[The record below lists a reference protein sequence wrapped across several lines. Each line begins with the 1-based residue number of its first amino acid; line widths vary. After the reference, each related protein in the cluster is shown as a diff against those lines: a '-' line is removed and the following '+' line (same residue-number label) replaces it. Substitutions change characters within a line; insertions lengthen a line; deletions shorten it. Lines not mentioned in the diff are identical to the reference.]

1 MVVNPDCPK
10 LKFLARTHG
19 LEDIFRPYGR
29 GKTIYDT
36 VGFLKHLFLSIEAA
50 DDDDGAKDFTL
61 YYLRIVVV
69 LCDNGWFEEEAF
81 FEASNGNAFAT
92 SDDIGTVAQRT
103 RDTPLPSCPLS
114 GRE

>member
-10 LKFLARTHG
+10 LKVLARTHG

-29 GKTIYDT
+29 GKTIHDI
-36 VGFLKHLFLSIEAA
+36 VGFLKHLFLSVEAA
-50 DDDDGAKDFTL
+50 DDDDGTKDFTL

-81 FEASNGNAFAT
+81 FEASYGNAFAA
-92 SDDIGTVAQRT
+92 SDDIGTVAQGT
-103 RDTPLPSCPLS
+103 LDKALDGGPL
-114 GRE
+114 